1 MSEQVIKT
9 VENVDKLFS
18 QIIVNGQ
25 TFISDKVVEQPKTV
39 VKPSTKTDTTT
50 TASTTPKAPR
60 AGWTFCLWFL

>member
-25 TFISDKVVEQPKTV
+25 TFIGNCQ
-39 VKPSTKTDTTT
+39 
-50 TASTTPKAPR
+50 
-60 AGWTFCLWFL
+60 

>member
-25 TFISDKVVEQPKTV
+25 TFISE
-39 VKPSTKTDTTT
+39 
-50 TASTTPKAPR
+50 A
-60 AGWTFCLWFL
+60 TFIMYLVY